1 MRQQTVDLSIFKGM
15 ITSADPKDIPET
27 SASDCEN
34 IDFSSEK
41 GILQGLQIDVEEYSA
56 DPSTPTEFVN
66 NSLSTLRHI
75 SPLGAQF
82 SADKYFI
89 GVRSSQYS
97 SGTRQFEV
105 YIYDEE
111 TNAVIKSATIVYNYT
126 VPSSAQI
133 TKLAAQ
139 QDAFEV
145 TTCLYGIGGTSILTS
160 GGMFNADITGEKS
173 IPMELPFIKHNQFQ
187 ATSSQATRSDWRTLS
202 GTFSGTPIRNKT
214 GFLNLSGDFSNLYWL
229 KLDNAGATQK
239 QTISSV
245 PVIEGMAPSDTS
257 NNSVSWGG
265 STGTTIEKGY
275 VYYYYSAE
283 ILYQTETPLAFFG
296 TDADTN
302 DTSDVLLRIY
312 LKADNSSYAS
322 AKVDPR
328 VTAVCFYRVWS
339 PLPLANPDEY
349 PKVFVGRIPIEEL
362 QTSGTISRPAGGSF
376 VFTPLAVATHFQ
388 YYLFDTTSSATTSP
402 TYEDRTGIADTLNEH
417 KIYYGLSI
425 ECNGYQ
431 FAARS
436 QVVSYQ
442 PPSGAFTVGRLDD
455 VLENTSTQILRSERN
470 RPRVFDWS
478 QNFVNVPFA
487 VDGLGSY
494 SGKLFAFGKGSMAI
508 LDPETLSIDDVF
520 TDIGILHNDMQISI
534 ESGLYWCDQRSVY
547 QFDGVRINK
556 IGVYIEHDATALL
569 SWQENALLFDP
580 ATNVSYN
587 GTSDDGANFYGGHV
601 LYDSEHNAVIFHLP
615 LTFQNNPPN
624 FVEYMYFIDTQDWTR
639 VNAFSQRSKLEAVE
653 QSGALHS
660 HYVVSDGT
668 SIGANKG
675 AIYSIGTGAT
685 RTGWSWQ
692 SKELGFQ
699 GTVFGNRKAAYRYQ
713 VHGSVPTSTGLA
725 VSEDD
730 AAYTNITLSSP
741 SGGIQTGNRSGSGVT
756 HFFRKMKMKL
766 VGIAGSTVS
775 AVSIRLRGL
784 ER

>member
-1 MRQQTVDLSIFKGM
+1 MPQQTVDINVFKGM

-27 SASDCEN
+27 SASDCAN

-41 GILQGLQIDVEEYSA
+41 GILQGLQIDVLEYQA
-56 DPSTPTEFVN
+56 DPGTFTEFVN

-97 SGTRQFEV
+97 PGTRKFEV

-111 TNAVIKSATIVYNYT
+111 TNAVIKSTLVYNYT
-126 VPSSAQI
+126 VPSSAQT

-145 TTCLYGIGGTSILTS
+145 TTCLYGIGGTNILTS
-160 GGMFNADITGEKS
+160 GGMFNADVSGEKS
-173 IPMELPFIKHNQFQ
+173 VPMELPFIKHNQFQ
-187 ATSSQATRSDWRTLS
+187 ATSSQNTTSDWRTP
-202 GTFSGTPIRNKT
+202 GGVFSGGTPVRNKT

-229 KLDNAGATQK
+229 KLDNAGVTQTNS
-239 QTISSV
+239 TIGLV
-245 PVIEGMAPSDTS
+245 GMAPSDTS
-257 NNSVSWGG
+257 SNSVSWGG
-265 STGTTIEKGY
+265 STGSIIESGY

-283 ILYQTETPLAFFG
+283 ILYQTETPLTVFG
-296 TDADTN
+296 ADSDNN
-302 DTSDVLLRIY
+302 DTSEVLLRIY

-322 AKVDPR
+322 PKVDPR
-328 VTAVCFYRVWS
+328 ITAICFYRVWS
-339 PLPLANPDEY
+339 PLPLTNPDEY

-362 QTSGTISRPAGGSF
+362 QTFNTISRPAGGSF
-376 VFTPLAVATHFQ
+376 VFNPLAVANHFQ
-388 YYLFDTTSSATTSP
+388 YYLFDTTPSATTSP
-402 TYEDRTGIADTLNEH
+402 TYEDRTGIPDTLNEH
-417 KIYYGLSI
+417 KVYYGLSI

-478 QNFVNVPFA
+478 QDFVNVPFA

-547 QFDGVRINK
+547 QYDGVRINK

-580 ATNVSYN
+580 TTNVSYN
-587 GTSDDGANFYGGHV
+587 GTSNDGANFYGGHV

-615 LTFQNNPPN
+615 LTFQDNPPN
-624 FVEYMYFIDTQDWTR
+624 YVEYMYFIDTQDWTR
-639 VNAFSQRSKLEAVE
+639 VNAFPQRSKLEAVE

-660 HYVVSDGT
+660 HYVVSDGA
-668 SIGANKG
+668 GADNNRG

-699 GTVFGNRKAAYRYQ
+699 GTVFGNRKATYRYQ

-756 HFFRKMKMKL
+756 YFFRKMKMKL